1 MWQAGAPLHC
11 GSWASHCGG
20 FSSRAARA
28 LGLQS
33 SVAVAHGPS
42 YSAACRILLDQESN
56 QVTCIYR
63 QILNHW
69 TKEVLKSFNSAK
81 SWEGLP
87 WWFNSKESP
96 AVQEIQEMQVQSLG
110 QEDPLEKEITIHSSI
125 LASGLSW
132 WLRR

>member
-1 MWQAGAPLHC
+1 M
-11 GSWASHCGG
+11 
-20 FSSRAARA
+20 
-28 LGLQS
+28 
-33 SVAVAHGPS
+33 AHGPS
-42 YSAACRILLDQESN
+42 YSAACRILLDLESN

-81 SWEGLP
+81 TWEGLP